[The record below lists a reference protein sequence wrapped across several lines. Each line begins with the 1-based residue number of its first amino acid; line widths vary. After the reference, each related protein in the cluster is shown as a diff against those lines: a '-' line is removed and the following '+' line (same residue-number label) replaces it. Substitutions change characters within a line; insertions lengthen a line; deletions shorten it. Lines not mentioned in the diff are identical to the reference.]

1 VQIQVNTDRNIQGD
15 AALLQSVE
23 GIVSHA
29 LTRFAEEVTRVE
41 VHLSDVNGAKGG
53 RDIRCVIEVRFPGL
67 QPLTVDGLAE
77 DVERAVRDVV
87 GKAERALETRI
98 GKLGRR

>member
-1 VQIQVNTDRNIQGD
+1 MQIQVNTDRNIQGD
-15 AALLQSVE
+15 ATLLRSVE

-29 LTRFAEEVTRVE
+29 LARFAEELTRVE
-41 VHLSDVNGAKGG
+41 VHLSDINAAKGG
-53 RDIRCVIEVRFPGL
+53 RDIRCVIEVRFSGM
-67 QPLTVDGLAE
+67 QPLTVDGLAD
-77 DVERAVRDVV
+77 DVDRAVRDVV